1 MIVQVSNSKGKAQL
15 SADGKRM
22 RMRGYM
28 GISILGRTQVWIR
41 TEHANQQN
49 FVLERQSELI

>member
-28 GISILGRTQVWIR
+28 GISALGRTQVWIR

-49 FVLERQSELI
+49 FVLERQS

>member
-28 GISILGRTQVWIR
+28 GVSALGRTVVWLR
-41 TEHANQQN
+41 TDSANP
-49 FVLERQSELI
+49 